1 MSFTTLNI
9 TDYVSTVDSVVYPAW
24 SNGKSSLANGGV
36 PYTASYTSSGNFYLD
51 VYNDSIETPVLSAY
65 TSLARQYT
73 IAYGHVSG
81 SGSIRPFNPLV
92 PSKTPTSV
100 TYGQYRTLV
109 YGSEN
114 AVFNFGTGNTS
125 ATDIFVITIDRN
137 RYKES
142 LYPST
147 FNLNLIQ
154 QAAGAN
160 QGKVIQLTTN
170 IQDIASNNLA
180 IPYLDCGRAFD
191 IVSGSDGKAITNLVS
206 GTTRAGY
213 TSAGSYGLF
222 LPDVGIIILN
232 PKALALGYANGG
244 ILLTPTTTPASMSA
258 VPQIQLSNAI
268 SNAAETAGQVGFIL
282 DSEETVASSILFVK
296 VDGENYNYTSNPT
309 FINGSGAITYDT
321 LVDNPR
327 TYVTTVGLYNANQDL
342 LAVAKLSKPLPK
354 DFTKELLVRVKLDW

>member
-9 TDYVSTVDSVVYPAW
+9 TDYTNTVDSVVYPTW
-24 SNGKSSLANGGV
+24 SSATSSLLNGGV
-36 PYTASYTSSGNFYLD
+36 AYTASYTSSGNFYLD
-51 VYNDSIETPVLSAY
+51 VYNDSVVTPTIASYVG
-65 TSLARQYT
+65 TARQYT

-81 SGSIRPFNPLV
+81 SGSIRPFNSLV

-125 ATDIFVITIDRN
+125 ATDIFVITVDRN

-154 QAAGAN
+154 QAAGAT
-160 QGKVIQLTTN
+160 QGKVIQLTSN
-170 IQDIASNNLA
+170 IQDVASNNLA

-191 IVSGSDGKAITNLVS
+191 IVSGSDGKAVTAIVS
-206 GTTRAGY
+206 GSTRAGY

-232 PKALALGYANGG
+232 PKALALTYAFGG
-244 ILLTPTTTPASMSA
+244 ILLSPTTTPTSMA
-258 VPQIQLSNAI
+258 TVPQMQLSNAI
-268 SNAAETAGQVGFIL
+268 SNTAETAGQVGFIL
-282 DSEETVASSILFVK
+282 DSEETVASNILFIRVN
-296 VDGENYNYTSNPT
+296 GEDYNYTSNPT
-309 FINGSGAITYDT
+309 FVNGAGAVTYDT
-321 LVDNPR
+321 LADNPR